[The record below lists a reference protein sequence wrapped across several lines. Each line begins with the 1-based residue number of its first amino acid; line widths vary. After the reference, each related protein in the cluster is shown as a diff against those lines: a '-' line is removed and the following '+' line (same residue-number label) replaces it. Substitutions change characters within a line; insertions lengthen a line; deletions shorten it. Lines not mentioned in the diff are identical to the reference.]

1 MGSLVS
7 WSAIEPEHDASF
19 SGSPGQEGASM
30 EWKGEIIGAG
40 KMTLE
45 PIVDDH
51 YRHDLAF
58 FRRGSLRLKR

>member
-1 MGSLVS
+1 
-7 WSAIEPEHDASF
+7 
-19 SGSPGQEGASM
+19 M